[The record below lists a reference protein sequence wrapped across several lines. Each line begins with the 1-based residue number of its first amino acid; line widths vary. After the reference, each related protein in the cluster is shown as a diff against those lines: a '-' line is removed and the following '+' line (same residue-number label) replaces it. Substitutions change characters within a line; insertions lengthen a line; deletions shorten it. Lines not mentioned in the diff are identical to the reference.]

1 MKQELLEKSE
11 RDGKAHFAFGGCYSE
26 EAPDIRKAMQIADA
40 RMYESKADY
49 YARHPERVWHGKP
62 T

>member
-1 MKQELLEKSE
+1 MKKSNCFIITNEKDME
-11 RDGKAHFAFGGCYSE
+11 EAQK

-49 YARHPERVWHGKP
+49 YARHPERVWHGKS

>member
-1 MKQELLEKSE
+1 MEKSE

-49 YARHPERVWHGKP
+49 YARHPERVWHGKS